1 MVAHLN
7 KKIPISVSWS
17 GGKDATLALWYI
29 LRDTQFEVIELHTL
43 INKDTQRVG
52 LHGIQKTLI
61 EQQASQLGL
70 PVHFLELHKD
80 TSNASFEKVT
90 GTYYQNLKDRDIHHV
105 MFGDIFLEDLKT
117 YRDQLLEQHGLE
129 GIYPLWQK
137 DTRKLAHQF
146 LDLSFQTLICAA
158 NPDKFDFQVAGKSYS
173 KELLD
178 QFPTDVDP
186 CGENGEF
193 HSFVHDGPLYK
204 KPLKFTLGE
213 VEVHEYHF
221 KDDQG
226 NEQTSRMEFV
236 EVNMVETTTSSL

>member
-1 MVAHLN
+1 MS

-17 GGKDATLALWYI
+17 GGKDATLALWHI
-29 LRDTQFEVIELHTL
+29 LQDTQFEVIELHTL

-61 EQQASQLGL
+61 EQQANQLGL
-70 PVHFLELHKD
+70 PVHFLELNKD

-90 GTYYQNLKDRDIHHV
+90 GAYYQSLKDRDIHHV
-105 MFGDIFLEDLKT
+105 LFGDIFLEDLKK
-117 YRDQLLEQHGLE
+117 YRDELLSEHGLD

-137 DTRKLAHQF
+137 DTLKLAHQF

-158 NPDKFDFQVAGKSYS
+158 NPDKFDFHVAGKNYS

-178 QFPTDVDP
+178 QFPIDVDA

-193 HSFVHDGPLYK
+193 HSFVYDGPLYK
-204 KPLKFTLGE
+204 KSLKITLGE
-213 VEVHEYHF
+213 VEVHEYQF
-221 KDDQG
+221 KDNQG

-236 EVNMVETTTSSL
+236 EVNMAETTTSSL

>member
-1 MVAHLN
+1 M
-7 KKIPISVSWS
+7 
-17 GGKDATLALWYI
+17 LALWHV
-29 LRDTQFEVIELHTL
+29 LQDEQFEVIELHTL

-52 LHGIQKTLI
+52 LHGIRKTLI

-70 PVHFLELHKD
+70 PVHFLELNKD

-90 GTYYQNLKDRDIHHV
+90 GTYYQDLNKRGIHHV
-105 MFGDIFLEDLKT
+105 MFGDIFLEDLKN
-117 YRDQLLEQHGLE
+117 YRDQLLIRHGLE
-129 GIYPLWQK
+129 GHYPLWQK

-146 LDLSFQTLICAA
+146 IDLNFRTLICAA
-158 NPDKFDFQVAGKSYS
+158 NPDKFDFQVAGEIYS
-173 KELLD
+173 KNLLD
-178 QFPTDVDP
+178 RFPMGVDP

-193 HSFVHDGPLYK
+193 HSFVYEGPLFNR
-204 KPLKFTLGE
+204 PLAISTGD

-236 EVNMVETTTSSL
+236 EIQPK